1 MRGIGLA
8 IAFAA
13 VAFTSDLFAADLIEA
28 PPAADPTAGAA
39 AAAEDPVA
47 AGVAANDPLAADAPL
62 DWRQIGRDARYVF
75 GRPAHL
81 DTAGWV
87 RLGVGV
93 GAGASLYLVRDEA
106 RDVALEHGGERWD
119 DLLDDAR
126 LMGRLATPLLAAGG
140 FYLAGLARDSDRDRE
155 TAIVLMESLAF
166 SSAIA
171 ATANYVVAAE
181 RPEDGDD
188 VTFFDR
194 DGHSV
199 SLDVTIAASML
210 APIIDRHLRVRPED
224 RGSVRFW
231 KRFGAWGLYGTAG
244 LVALQRINEDAHWL
258 PDVYFGYLNG
268 LCVGRMVVDSRR
280 GGRAERDRA
289 AGAPG
294 EAVARPARVTMRPVP
309 GGVRIL
315 F

>member
-1 MRGIGLA
+1 MRRARGRGALGPLLLGVA
-8 IAFAA
+8 IAAA
-13 VAFTSDLFAADLIEA
+13 VPATGARASEASGAQASEAAEA
-28 PPAADPTAGAA
+28 PDL
-39 AAAEDPVA
+39 
-47 AGVAANDPLAADAPL
+47 LASDAPL

-87 RLGVGV
+87 RLGAGV
-93 GAGASLYLVRDEA
+93 GTGAALYLVRDEA
-106 RDVALEHGGERWD
+106 RDFVLDHGSERVD
-119 DLLDDAR
+119 GVLDDAR
-126 LMGRLATPLLAAGG
+126 IMGRLATPLAAAGG
-140 FYLAGLARDSDRDRE
+140 FYLAGLVRRSDHSRE
-155 TAIVLMESLAF
+155 TAVVLLESLAF

-188 VTFFDR
+188 VKLFESG
-194 DGHSV
+194 GHSV

-210 APIIDRHLRVRPED
+210 APILDRHLRVRD
-224 RGSVRFW
+224 TDGRAVRFW
-231 KRFGAWGLYGTAG
+231 KRFGAWGMYGTAG
-244 LVALQRINEDAHWL
+244 LVALQRMNEDAHWL

-268 LCVGRMVVDSRR
+268 LCVGKMVVDSRR
-280 GGRAERDRA
+280 GGRAWRDGSGTASEGGA
-289 AGAPG
+289 AAPPP
-294 EAVARPARVTMRPVP
+294 RITMRPAP

>member
-1 MRGIGLA
+1 MLPGGILLGIVLA
-8 IAFAA
+8 AGEPAPA
-13 VAFTSDLFAADLIEA
+13 VLTDDRPADS
-28 PPAADPTAGAA
+28 AA
-39 AAAEDPVA
+39 AAPSDVSS
-47 AGVAANDPLAADAPL
+47 DPLAADAPL

-106 RDVALEHGGERWD
+106 RDFVLDHGGERWD
-119 DLLDDAR
+119 GVLDDAR
-126 LMGRLATPLLAAGG
+126 IMGRLATPLVAAGG
-140 FYLAGLARDSDRDRE
+140 FYLAGLARRSDHSRE
-155 TAIVLMESLAF
+155 TAVVLMESLAF

-171 ATANYVVAAE
+171 ATASYVVATE

-188 VTFFDR
+188 VKFFAR

-199 SLDVTIAASML
+199 SFDVTIAASML
-210 APIIDRHLRVRPED
+210 APIIDRHLTPKPD
-224 RGSVRFW
+224 DGKGVRFW
-231 KRFGAWGLYGTAG
+231 KRVGAWGLYGTAG
-244 LVALQRINEDAHWL
+244 LVALQRLNEDAHWL

-268 LCVGRMVVDSRR
+268 LCVGRMVVDARR
-280 GGRAERDRA
+280 GGRD
-289 AGAPG
+289 APG
-294 EAVARPARVTMRPVP
+294 NAPGQAEAPRPPRVTMRPAP

>member
-1 MRGIGLA
+1 MRASAGRTILLGVALA
-8 IAFAA
+8 WC
-13 VAFTSDLFAADLIEA
+13 D
-28 PPAADPTAGAA
+28 PAAAILADEPIPAGR
-39 AAAEDPVA
+39 AEDS
-47 AGVAANDPLAADAPL
+47 AADAPL

-87 RLGVGV
+87 RLGAGVGV
-93 GAGASLYLVRDEA
+93 GASLYLVRDEA
-106 RDVALEHGGERWD
+106 RDFVLDHGGERYD
-119 DLLDDAR
+119 GVLDDAR

-140 FYLAGLARDSDRDRE
+140 FYLAGLARDSDRSRE
-155 TAIVLMESLAF
+155 TAVVLMESLTF

-181 RPEDGDD
+181 RPEDGDEVD
-188 VTFFDR
+188 FFAR

-199 SLDVTIAASML
+199 SFDVTIAASML
-210 APIIDRHLRVRPED
+210 APIIDRHLQVRPED
-224 RGSVRFW
+224 RRGVRFW

-244 LVALQRINEDAHWL
+244 LVALQRLNEDAHWL

-268 LCVGRMVVDSRR
+268 LCVGRMVVDARR
-280 GGRAERDRA
+280 GGREERVRGDREDAGAAER
-289 AGAPG
+289 P
-294 EAVARPARVTMRPVP
+294 PRVTMRPAP
-309 GGVRIL
+309 GGVRFL

>member
-1 MRGIGLA
+1 MRRRRPLRGAALLLGLVLTA
-8 IAFAA
+8 GLPPTTAM
-13 VAFTSDLFAADLIEA
+13 AADA
-28 PPAADPTAGAA
+28 PD
-39 AAAEDPVA
+39 EPVA
-47 AGVAANDPLAADAPL
+47 ADDPLAADAPL

-87 RLGVGV
+87 RLGAGI

-106 RDVALEHGGERWD
+106 RDEVLEHGGERWD
-119 DLLDDAR
+119 GLLDDAR
-126 LMGRLATPLLAAGG
+126 IMGRLATPLVAAGV
-140 FYLAGLARDSDRDRE
+140 FSLVGLARDSDHDQE
-155 TAIVLMESLAF
+155 TAVVLLESLAF

-171 ATANYVVAAE
+171 ATASYVVAAE

-188 VTFFDR
+188 VKLFAK

-199 SLDVTIAASML
+199 SFDVTIAASML
-210 APIIDRHLRVRPED
+210 APIIDRHLQVKPED
-224 RGSVRFW
+224 GGGVRFW
-231 KRFGAWGLYGTAG
+231 KRVGAWGLYGTAG
-244 LVALQRINEDAHWL
+244 LVALQRLNEDAHWL

-268 LCVGRMVVDSRR
+268 LCVGRMVVDARR
-280 GGRAERDRA
+280 GGREQRERSHGED
-289 AGAPG
+289 AGA
-294 EAVARPARVTMRPVP
+294 AARPPRVTMRPAP

>member
-1 MRGIGLA
+1 MRRRRPLAGHALLLGIALLA
-8 IAFAA
+8 GFSA
-13 VAFTSDLFAADLIEA
+13 VAV
-28 PPAADPTAGAA
+28 GAEN
-39 AAAEDPVA
+39 AAAEPEASPAAPRDPRA
-47 AGVAANDPLAADAPL
+47 AEAPL

-87 RLGVGV
+87 RLGAGV

-106 RDVALEHGGERWD
+106 RDFVLDHGGERWD
-119 DLLDDAR
+119 GVLDDAR
-126 LMGRLATPLLAAGG
+126 IMGRLATPLVAAGG
-140 FYLAGLARDSDRDRE
+140 FYLAGLARHSARDRE
-155 TAIVLMESLAF
+155 TAVVLMESLAF

-188 VTFFDR
+188 VNFFAK

-210 APIIDRHLRVRPED
+210 APILDRHLRVLPVD

-231 KRFGAWGLYGTAG
+231 MRFGAWGLYGTAG
-244 LVALQRINEDAHWL
+244 LVALQRLNEDAHWL

-268 LCVGRMVVDSRR
+268 LCVGRMVVDARR
-280 GGRAERDRA
+280 GGREDREREPPR
-289 AGAPG
+289 
-294 EAVARPARVTMRPVP
+294 RVTMRPAP
-309 GGVRIL
+309 GGVRLL